1 MPQASEHR
9 NPVHIEG
16 DAEGAFRPLIFGEA
30 LFDHFPDGGKVL
42 GGAPF
47 NVAWHLQGF
56 KARPLVVTA
65 VGKDAEGDE
74 ILRRM
79 DVWGM
84 DTSCVQVHTT
94 RPTGRVTAHIK
105 GDEARYEI
113 EARQAYDAIAV
124 EKLPPLSELGGIQLL
139 SYGSL
144 GLREETSAAAL
155 TFLKEGLDVPVLLDV
170 NLRDPWWTPEG
181 VARHLQGAHWVKL
194 NREEAGILARLP
206 VGESGQLSTAA
217 GTLRERHRIGTL
229 VVTMG
234 REGAMALATGGEH
247 WQAAPHLPGVV
258 DPVGAGDA
266 FNAVLALGIHFRW
279 PLDTMLGRAVEFA
292 GELCQVR
299 GATSENPELYTK
311 HLRRWAD
318 AA

>member
-9 NPVHIEG
+9 NPADMEG
-16 DAEGAFRPLIFGEA
+16 DVDKAFCPLIFGEA

-56 KARPLVVTA
+56 KARPLLVTA
-65 VGKDAEGDE
+65 VGKDPEGDD

-79 DVWGM
+79 DRWGM
-84 DTSCVQVHTT
+84 DTSCVQVHPT
-94 RPTGRVTAHIK
+94 RPTGRVTAYIR

-113 EARQAYDAIAV
+113 EARQAYDAITV
-124 EKLPPLSELGGIQLL
+124 EKLPPLPALDGTQLL

-144 GLREETSAAAL
+144 GLREETSAATL
-155 TFLKEGLDVPVLLDV
+155 DFLKEGLDVPVLMDV
-170 NLRDPWWTPEG
+170 NLRDPWWTPNG
-181 VARHLQGAHWVKL
+181 VARHLEGADWVKV
-194 NREEAGILARLP
+194 NREEAGNLARLP
-206 VGESGQLSTAA
+206 VGEPGQLSAA
-217 GTLRERHRIGTL
+217 AKTLRDRHRIGTL

-234 REGAMALATGGEH
+234 REGAMALGTEGEH
-247 WQAAPHLPGVV
+247 WQAAPHLPEIV

-266 FNAVLALGIHFRW
+266 FNAVLALGIHLRW
-279 PLDTMLGRAVEFA
+279 PLDTTLGRAVEFA
-292 GELCQVR
+292 GELCQVQ
-299 GATSENPELYTK
+299 GATSEDPELYSK